1 MQLFVFM
8 RKVKNMLKMI
18 RGRRWG
24 LLWDRMPFAKV
35 IFTLTNFIP
44 HPQSYKY
51 IILGG
56 HGVGL
61 TAFLHYL
68 ESIHAKPCQ
77 VLTYEAV
84 RPFIFWRKFNGFS
97 KQSSDGLVFDKA
109 PLNAYAP
116 SIFKSLKYK
125 VPLYQI
131 IRDPISIIKSNINVS
146 MFHAIS
152 KINSQEDASNYLFLT
167 IDHIEHLMFHFT
179 SERALVSHIASEVHY
194 LRMRDIDDSGMLHTM
209 QSFASKFGYNL
220 DSQSSDV
227 VGGGANLPLKA
238 QTTNFQAHIFL
249 PNFISQ
255 IIPQLIWIPFKNPL
269 SRARFFL
276 DVFLM
281 FLNIIMRFSSSLHL
295 LVSMGNLSKKSI

>member
-1 MQLFVFM
+1 
-8 RKVKNMLKMI
+8 MI

-194 LRMRDIDDSGMLHTM
+194 LRMSDIDDSGMLHTM

-227 VGGGANLPLKA
+227 VGGGGANLPLKA